1 MGHDGKANQASPLAP
16 NPILKASALKFM
28 ATALCCAALLTACA
42 AGPANAEGGMRDDS
56 IDADGGSPASRPGYV
71 APSQSAVSAASM
83 GEEGGESAA
92 MASTGTA
99 VGQKVQQLRSE
110 LSTLEGAVS
119 RQSGQLDSL
128 RTSTKA
134 NATDYFTATAGIDA
148 KLQVGTTKGNPI
160 LVSQLA
166 EAQTKLD
173 TLSQDVGSYNAL
185 SQDVAQSASQAA
197 FLLEAVRAT
206 YNLSGAV
213 DEDHVALG
221 GLEDDVNRTVVKID
235 RLLNMISGDLSRQST
250 YVATERRNLQTLSLA
265 VDNGEMY
272 GQSLANRPYMMANLP
287 SSGMS
292 GGSASGIAP
301 GTRPLVVIRFDR
313 DNVNYSNA
321 VYQAVSRALDR
332 YPQASFTVMAVS
344 PTGANPAEGALA
356 SSDAKRNADGVA
368 RTLSQLGVASGHIQL
383 TQASSAG
390 ISSTEVRIYVH

>member
-1 MGHDGKANQASPLAP
+1 MAIDPPLPPPAAPKSGKRSSKLRGELLGLA
-16 NPILKASALKFM
+16 
-28 ATALCCAALLTACA
+28 
-42 AGPANAEGGMRDDS
+42 
-56 IDADGGSPASRPGYV
+56 
-71 APSQSAVSAASM
+71 
-83 GEEGGESAA
+83 ES
-92 MASTGTA
+92 
-99 VGQKVQQLRSE
+99 
-110 LSTLEGAVS
+110 VS

-128 RTSTKA
+128 RASTRA
-134 NATDYFTATAGIDA
+134 NAADYFTATAAIDA

-160 LVSQLA
+160 LVSQLG

-185 SQDVAQSASQAA
+185 SQDVAQSGSQAA

-250 YVATERRNLQTLSLA
+250 YVATERRNLQALSLA

-287 SSGMS
+287 AS
-292 GGSASGIAP
+292 GGGGTTSGVSP

-332 YPQASFTVMAVS
+332 YPQAIFTVMAVS
-344 PTGANPAEGALA
+344 PTGANAAEGALA

-383 TQASSAG
+383 SQASSAG